1 MISNKIKKK
10 RLKSN
15 QKAEILMRKLRIRN
29 NLKRL
34 EEKQKNKRSSFKSKT
49 EQEKKQIIKEKA
61 DPKTKIER
69 KKQDE
74 FYQNYP

>member
-49 EQEKKQIIKEKA
+49 EQEKK
-61 DPKTKIER
+61 
-69 KKQDE
+69 
-74 FYQNYP
+74 